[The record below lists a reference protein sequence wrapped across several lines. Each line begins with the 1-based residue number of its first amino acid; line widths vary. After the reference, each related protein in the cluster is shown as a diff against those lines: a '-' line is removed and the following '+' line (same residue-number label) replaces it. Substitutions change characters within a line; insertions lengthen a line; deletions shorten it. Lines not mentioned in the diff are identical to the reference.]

1 MCVTRPKI
9 NRVDGLKRTNPLMFG
24 LVRQGLFLVLIL
36 LLFAELV
43 VFGGESA
50 IDFRRVQI
58 RILLG
63 EFLPFL
69 LDEYSNG
76 IKGFLR
82 GGRRYG

>member
-24 LVRQGLFLVLIL
+24 LARQGLFLVLIL

-50 IDFRRVQI
+50 IDLRRVQI
-58 RILLG
+58 RVLFG
-63 EFLPFL
+63 EFLLFL
-69 LDEYSNG
+69 LDKNSNG
-76 IKGFLR
+76 VEGFLR
-82 GGRRYG
+82 GG